1 MLNAKLKSVF
11 KIVGIVTTVVI
22 ICYLEGKYSFVAGKR
37 EQAEMS
43 GLRIL
48 SSEFEVFGIVQGESW
63 SSLKLLTSS
72 LTISFL

>member
-11 KIVGIVTTVVI
+11 KIVGIVTAVVI

-63 SSLKLLTSS
+63 SLLKLLTSS